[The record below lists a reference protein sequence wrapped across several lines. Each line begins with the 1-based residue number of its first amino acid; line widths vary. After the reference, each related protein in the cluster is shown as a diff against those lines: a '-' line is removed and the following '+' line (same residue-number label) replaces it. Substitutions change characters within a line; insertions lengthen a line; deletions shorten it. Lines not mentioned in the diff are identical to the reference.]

1 METAARRTV
10 SWRESGDG
18 TYLTVSSFDTRHC
31 QVTDERTYQR
41 RWTILL
47 ILCISLFMV
56 VVDNLIINVAL
67 PTLSR
72 ELGASTSGLQ
82 WIVDSYALVFACLL
96 LAFGGLGDRFG
107 RKGAIQIGLVAF
119 AACSAWASFADT
131 TGELII
137 ARGAM
142 GIGAAAVFPATLAIL
157 IDVFRDPVERAK
169 AIGVWSA
176 VSGMAVAFG
185 PVTGGFL
192 LEHYYWGSVFLVNIP
207 ITVIALV
214 LGAIYLPK
222 SRDPN
227 PHRIDYPGL
236 LLSIAAVGL
245 LVFTVI
251 EGPHRGWTST
261 ATIMSFVATILLFV
275 LFVQRERSTD
285 EPLLDVRVFRN
296 ARLTAATSS
305 IGIAF
310 FVLFGFTFLVTQY
323 FQFVRGYD
331 TLEAGLRTLPF
342 ALGAGVTAPIA
353 ARAALKFG
361 TKRVVALGL
370 FNMSVGLVIVGSV
383 EADVAYFGPIIIS
396 MLFLANGLALV
407 TSPSTDAVMGEL
419 PREKAG
425 IGSAVNDVSRE
436 VGGTLGVAI
445 VGSIF
450 ASLYGPRLGE
460 LVESFGMPQEAVE
473 LAKES
478 AGAGFAVAEMS
489 PTPEAVMAVKQAVS
503 DAFMHGFGTAC
514 YIAAAAALAGSIFA
528 LRYLPARS
536 AR

>member
-1 METAARRTV
+1 
-10 SWRESGDG
+10 
-18 TYLTVSSFDTRHC
+18 
-31 QVTDERTYQR
+31 
-41 RWTILL
+41 
-47 ILCISLFMV
+47 MV

-107 RKGAIQIGLVAF
+107 RKGAIQIGLIAF
-119 AACSAWASFADT
+119 MACSVWASFAT
-131 TGELII
+131 STATLII

-142 GIGAAAVFPATLAIL
+142 GVGAAAVFPATLAIL
-157 IDVFRDPVERAK
+157 IDVFRDPIERAK

-185 PVTGGFL
+185 PISGGFL
-192 LEHYYWGSVFLVNIP
+192 LEHFYWGSVFLVNVP
-207 ITVIALV
+207 IVIIALV
-214 LGAIYLPK
+214 LGAVFIPTSK
-222 SRDPN
+222 DPN
-227 PHRIDYPGL
+227 PHGLDFPGL
-236 LLSIAAVGL
+236 GLSIAMVGL
-245 LVFTVI
+245 LVYTVI
-251 EGPHRGWTST
+251 EGPHRGWTS
-261 ATIMSFVATILLFV
+261 VATLSSFAGSLILLFA
-275 LFVQRERSTD
+275 FIKRELSTS

-296 ARLTAATSS
+296 ARLSAATGS

-323 FQFVRGYD
+323 FQFVRGYS
-331 TLEAGLRTLPF
+331 TLSAGIHTLPF
-342 ALGAGVTAPIA
+342 AIGAGVTAPIA
-353 ARAALKFG
+353 ARLALKFG
-361 TKRVVALGL
+361 TKRIVAIGL
-370 FNMSVGLVIVGSV
+370 TNMAIGLIIIGTA
-383 EADVAYFGPIIIS
+383 EADTAYFGPVIIS

-407 TSPSTDAVMGEL
+407 TSPATDAVMGEL

-445 VGSIF
+445 SGSVF
-450 ASLYGPRLGE
+450 ASLYGPKLGE
-460 LVESFGMPQEAVE
+460 LLAKFNMPAEAVA

-489 PTPEAVMAVKQAVS
+489 PTPEAATAVRQAVS
-503 DAFMHGFGTAC
+503 EAFMHGFHTAC
-514 YIAAAAALAGSIFA
+514 FTGAGVALFGALFA
-528 LRYLPARS
+528 LKFLPARRATVS
-536 AR
+536 A

>member
-1 METAARRTV
+1 MNTHPDQKIH
-10 SWRESGDG
+10 S
-18 TYLTVSSFDTRHC
+18 
-31 QVTDERTYQR
+31 R
-41 RWTILL
+41 RWIILMV
-47 ILCISLFMV
+47 LCISLFMV

-107 RKGAIQIGLVAF
+107 RKGAIQIGMVAF
-119 AACSAWASFADT
+119 IGCSIWASFAT
-131 TGELII
+131 STATLII

-142 GIGAAAVFPATLAIL
+142 GIGAAAIFPATLAIL

-185 PVTGGFL
+185 PITGGFL
-192 LEHYYWGSVFLVNIP
+192 LEHFYWGSVFLVNLPVGI
-207 ITVIALV
+207 VALI
-214 LGAIYLPK
+214 LGAIFVPTSK
-222 SRDPN
+222 DPN
-227 PHRIDYPGL
+227 PHRIDLPGFG
-236 LLSIAAVGL
+236 LSIAMVGL
-245 LVFTVI
+245 LVYTVI
-251 EGPHRGWTST
+251 EGPHRGWMSVETLASFAGTIVLLAAFIKRELSTS
-261 ATIMSFVATILLFV
+261 
-275 LFVQRERSTD
+275 

-296 ARLTAATSS
+296 ARLSAATGS

-323 FQFVRGYD
+323 FQFVRGYS
-331 TLEAGLRTLPF
+331 TLSAGIHTLPF
-342 ALGAGVTAPIA
+342 AIGAGVTAPIA
-353 ARAALKFG
+353 ARLALKFG
-361 TKRVVALGL
+361 TKRIVAIGL
-370 FNMSVGLVIVGSV
+370 TNMAIGLIIIGTS
-383 EADVAYFGPIIIS
+383 EADTAYFGPVIIS

-425 IGSAVNDVSRE
+425 VGSAVNDVSRE

-445 VGSIF
+445 SGSVF
-450 ASLYGPRLGE
+450 ASLYGPKLGE
-460 LVESFGMPQEAVE
+460 LVAKFNMPSEAVA

-489 PTPEAVMAVKQAVS
+489 PTPEAAQAVRAAVS
-503 DAFMHGFGTAC
+503 EAFMHGFHTAC
-514 YIAAAAALAGSIFA
+514 FTGAGVAIAGALFA
-528 LRYLPARS
+528 WKFLPARKS
-536 AR
+536 

>member
-1 METAARRTV
+1 
-10 SWRESGDG
+10 
-18 TYLTVSSFDTRHC
+18 
-31 QVTDERTYQR
+31 
-41 RWTILL
+41 
-47 ILCISLFMV
+47 MV

-107 RKGAIQIGLVAF
+107 RKGAIQIGLVVF
-119 AACSAWASFADT
+119 MACSVWASFAT
-131 TGELII
+131 STATLII

-142 GIGAAAVFPATLAIL
+142 GVGAAAVFPATLAIL
-157 IDVFRDPVERAK
+157 IDVFRDPIERAK

-185 PVTGGFL
+185 PISGGFL
-192 LEHYYWGSVFLVNIP
+192 LEHFYWGSVFLVNVP
-207 ITVIALV
+207 IVIIALV
-214 LGAIYLPK
+214 LGAVFIPTSK
-222 SRDPN
+222 DPN
-227 PHRIDYPGL
+227 PHSLDFPGL
-236 LLSIAAVGL
+236 GLSIAMVGL
-245 LVFTVI
+245 LVYTVI
-251 EGPHRGWTST
+251 EGPHRGWTS
-261 ATIMSFVATILLFV
+261 VATLSSFAGSLILLFA
-275 LFVQRERSTD
+275 FIKRELSTS

-296 ARLTAATSS
+296 ARLSAATGS

-323 FQFVRGYD
+323 FQFVRGYS
-331 TLEAGLRTLPF
+331 TLSAGIHTLPF
-342 ALGAGVTAPIA
+342 AIGAGVTAPIA
-353 ARAALKFG
+353 ARLALKFG
-361 TKRVVALGL
+361 TKRIVAIGL
-370 FNMSVGLVIVGSV
+370 TNMAIGLIIIGTA
-383 EADVAYFGPIIIS
+383 EANTAYFGPVIIS

-407 TSPSTDAVMGEL
+407 TSPATDAVMGEL

-445 VGSIF
+445 SGSVF
-450 ASLYGPRLGE
+450 ASLYGPKLGE
-460 LVESFGMPQEAVE
+460 LLAKFNMPAEAVA

-489 PTPEAVMAVKQAVS
+489 PTPEAATAVRQAVS
-503 DAFMHGFGTAC
+503 EAFMHGFHTAC
-514 YIAAAAALAGSIFA
+514 FTGAGVALFGALFA
-528 LRYLPARS
+528 LKFLPARR
-536 AR
+536 ATVAA

>member
-1 METAARRTV
+1 
-10 SWRESGDG
+10 
-18 TYLTVSSFDTRHC
+18 
-31 QVTDERTYQR
+31 
-41 RWTILL
+41 
-47 ILCISLFMV
+47 MV

-131 TGELII
+131 TGELIL

-142 GIGAAAVFPATLAIL
+142 GVGAAAVFPATLAIL
-157 IDVFRDPVERAK
+157 IDVFRDPIERAK

-176 VSGMAVAFG
+176 ISGMAVAFG
-185 PVTGGFL
+185 PVVGGFL
-192 LEHYYWGSVFLVNIP
+192 LEHFYWGSVFLVNLP
-207 ITVIALV
+207 ICAIALL
-214 LGAIYLPK
+214 LGVIYLPTSK
-222 SRDPN
+222 DPN
-227 PHRIDYPGL
+227 PHRIDFAGL
-236 LLSIAAVGL
+236 VLSVAAVGL
-245 LVFTVI
+245 LVYTVI

-261 ATIMSFVATILLFV
+261 PTLVSFVFTVV
-275 LFVQRERSTD
+275 LFMTFIAREKSTD
-285 EPLLDVRVFRN
+285 QPLLDVRVFRN
-296 ARLTAATSS
+296 ARLSAATSS

-331 TLEAGLRTLPF
+331 TFESGLRTLPF
-342 ALGAGVTAPIA
+342 AVGAGVTAPLA

-370 FNMSVGLVIVGSV
+370 VNMSIGLVVVGSID
-383 EADVAYFGPIIIS
+383 ADAAYFGPVIIS

-407 TSPSTDAVMGEL
+407 TSPSTDAVMGEV
-419 PREKAG
+419 PRDKAG
-425 IGSAVNDVSRE
+425 VGSAVNDISRE

-445 VGSIF
+445 IGSIF

-460 LVESFGMPQEAVE
+460 LIAGFGMPEEAVA
-473 LAKES
+473 LAQES
-478 AGAGFAVAEMS
+478 AGAGFAVAQMA
-489 PTPEAVMAVKQAVS
+489 PTPEAIGALKQAVS
-503 DAFMHGFGTAC
+503 DSFMYGFQASC
-514 YIAAAAALAGSIFA
+514 YVAAGVAVAGSLFA
-528 LRYLPARS
+528 LRYLPSRAS
-536 AR
+536 SQTQ

>member
-1 METAARRTV
+1 
-10 SWRESGDG
+10 
-18 TYLTVSSFDTRHC
+18 
-31 QVTDERTYQR
+31 
-41 RWTILL
+41 
-47 ILCISLFMV
+47 MV

-107 RKGAIQIGLVAF
+107 RKGAIQIGLIAF
-119 AACSAWASFADT
+119 MACSVWASFAT
-131 TGELII
+131 STATLIL

-157 IDVFRDPVERAK
+157 IDVFRDPIERAK

-185 PVTGGFL
+185 PISGGFL
-192 LEHYYWGSVFLVNIP
+192 LEHFYWGSVFLVNVP
-207 ITVIALV
+207 IVIIALV
-214 LGAIYLPK
+214 LGAVFIPTSK
-222 SRDPN
+222 DPN
-227 PHRIDYPGL
+227 PHSLDFPGL
-236 LLSIAAVGL
+236 GLSIAMVGL
-245 LVFTVI
+245 LVYTVI
-251 EGPHRGWTST
+251 EGPHRGWTS
-261 ATIMSFVATILLFV
+261 VATLSSFAGSLVLLFA
-275 LFVQRERSTD
+275 FIKRELSTS

-296 ARLTAATSS
+296 ARLSAATGS

-323 FQFVRGYD
+323 FQFVRGYS
-331 TLEAGLRTLPF
+331 TLSAGVHTLPF

-353 ARAALKFG
+353 ARLALKFG
-361 TKRVVALGL
+361 TKRIVAIGL
-370 FNMSVGLVIVGSV
+370 TNMAIGLIIIGTA
-383 EADVAYFGPIIIS
+383 EADTAYFGPVIIS

-407 TSPSTDAVMGEL
+407 TSPATDAVMGEL

-445 VGSIF
+445 SGSVF
-450 ASLYGPRLGE
+450 ASLYGPKLGE
-460 LVESFGMPQEAVE
+460 LLTKFNMPAEAVA

-489 PTPEAVMAVKQAVS
+489 PTPEAAAAVRQAVS
-503 DAFMHGFGTAC
+503 EAFMHGFHTAC
-514 YIAAAAALAGSIFA
+514 YTGAGVALFGALFA
-528 LRYLPARS
+528 LKFLPAR
-536 AR
+536 ARNKG

>member
-1 METAARRTV
+1 
-10 SWRESGDG
+10 
-18 TYLTVSSFDTRHC
+18 
-31 QVTDERTYQR
+31 
-41 RWTILL
+41 
-47 ILCISLFMV
+47 MV

-107 RKGAIQIGLVAF
+107 RKGAIQIGLIAF
-119 AACSAWASFADT
+119 MACSVWASFAT
-131 TGELII
+131 STATLIL

-157 IDVFRDPVERAK
+157 IDVFRDPIERAK

-185 PVTGGFL
+185 PISGGFL
-192 LEHYYWGSVFLVNIP
+192 LEHFYWGSVFLVNVP
-207 ITVIALV
+207 IVIIALV
-214 LGAIYLPK
+214 LGAVFIPTSK
-222 SRDPN
+222 DPN
-227 PHRIDYPGL
+227 PHSLDFPGL
-236 LLSIAAVGL
+236 GLSIAMVGL
-245 LVFTVI
+245 LVYTVI
-251 EGPHRGWTST
+251 EGPHRGWTS
-261 ATIMSFVATILLFV
+261 VATLSSFAGSLVLLFA
-275 LFVQRERSTD
+275 FIKRELSTS

-296 ARLTAATSS
+296 ARLSAATGS

-323 FQFVRGYD
+323 FQFVRGYS
-331 TLEAGLRTLPF
+331 TLSAGVHTLPF

-353 ARAALKFG
+353 ARLALKFG
-361 TKRVVALGL
+361 TKRIVAIGL
-370 FNMSVGLVIVGSV
+370 TNMAIGLIIIGTA
-383 EADVAYFGPIIIS
+383 EADTAYFGPVIIS

-407 TSPSTDAVMGEL
+407 TSPATDAVMGEL

-445 VGSIF
+445 SGSVF
-450 ASLYGPRLGE
+450 ASLYGPKLGE
-460 LVESFGMPQEAVE
+460 LLTKFNMPAEAVA

-489 PTPEAVMAVKQAVS
+489 PTPEAAAAVRQAVS
-503 DAFMHGFGTAC
+503 EAFMHGFHTAC
-514 YIAAAAALAGSIFA
+514 FTGAGVALFGALFA
-528 LRYLPARS
+528 LKFLPAR
-536 AR
+536 ARNKG